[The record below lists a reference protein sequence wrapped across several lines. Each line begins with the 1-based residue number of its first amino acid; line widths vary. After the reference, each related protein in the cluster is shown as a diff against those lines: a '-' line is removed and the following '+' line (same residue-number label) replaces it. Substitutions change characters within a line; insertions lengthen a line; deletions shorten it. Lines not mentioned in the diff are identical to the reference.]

1 MKAIKIRI
9 FNRRLVFLIRS
20 FHKAIRISIIY
31 CFHFSLPLIF
41 NIYLNDPQGKE
52 KNGRTK
58 EELNQVIEWLTGFN
72 ENELQALIENKVTF
86 RTFFKKAKIHSN
98 AKLIKGVVC
107 GYRIEEI
114 EDEFELYKQ
123 CRRMEKLIDE
133 LARGRKMEKVLRK

>member
-1 MKAIKIRI
+1 MSGMGSATQATRFKPVEM
-9 FNRRLVFLIRS
+9 F
-20 FHKAIRISIIY
+20 
-31 CFHFSLPLIF
+31 
-41 NIYLNDPQGKE
+41 LNDECVTTTDAPSDDGIE
-52 KNGRTK
+52 SF
-58 EELNQVIEWLTGFN
+58 ESPAELKAFK
-72 ENELQALIENKVTF
+72 ASKENKVTF